1 VNLRIVRSMA
11 AAFGVAIGASAIG
24 AEPAKLSLPKAEVK
38 LPEIKAPSQL
48 SDTKT
53 GVMLVANQKLADKV
67 ADKLTNVSAM
77 QSADVSLFT
86 ADGVVTVTGTCKT
99 AADKKAILETV
110 SLVDGVK
117 LVKDGVKVSTNTPA
131 AAPASQVKQM
141 QGIGGPLAMAAPA
154 PMMGGNP
161 DIEPLP
167 LGPSGGGM
175 NMGAPPLPNH
185 AWPTYAPYPNMS
197 RVAYPTAYPT
207 NAFPF
212 IGPFYPFPKVPLGW
226 RSVTMSYEDGHWWLG
241 RKQTPQDYWRV
252 KFGY

>member
-1 VNLRIVRSMA
+1 MKVRIVRLMA
-11 AAFGVAIGASAIG
+11 AAFGVAMGASAMG
-24 AEPAKLSLPKAEVK
+24 AEPAKLMLPKPEVK
-38 LPEIKAPSQL
+38 LPEIKAPGQL

-67 ADKLTNVSAM
+67 ADKLTNVGAM

-99 AADKKAILETV
+99 AADKKSILETV
-110 SLVDGVK
+110 SMVDGVK
-117 LVKDGVKVSTNTPA
+117 LVKDGVKVSTGTPA
-131 AAPASQVKQM
+131 VAPTSPVKQM
-141 QGIGGPLAMAAPA
+141 QGIGGPLAVPA

>member
-1 VNLRIVRSMA
+1 VKVRIVRLMA
-11 AAFGVAIGASAIG
+11 AAVGVAIGASAMG
-24 AEPAKLSLPKAEVK
+24 AEPAKLSLPKPEVK

-48 SDTKT
+48 SDTKS
-53 GVMLVANQKLADKV
+53 GVQLVANQKLADKV
-67 ADKLTNVSAM
+67 ADKLATVSAM
-77 QSADVSLFT
+77 QHADVSLFT
-86 ADGVVTVTGTCKT
+86 AEGCVTVTGTCKT
-99 AADKKAILETV
+99 AADKKSILECV
-110 SLVDGVK
+110 SMVDGVK
-117 LVKDGVKVSTNTPA
+117 LVKDGVKVSAPV
-131 AAPASQVKQM
+131 AAPTSPVRQTQA
-141 QGIGGPLAMAAPA
+141 IGGPLAMAAPA
-154 PMMGGNP
+154 PMAGGNP

-167 LGPSGGGM
+167 LGPAGGGM

-197 RVAYPTAYPT
+197 RVGYPTAYPT

>member
-1 VNLRIVRSMA
+1 MA
-11 AAFGVAIGASAIG
+11 AAFGVAIGASAMG
-24 AEPAKLSLPKAEVK
+24 AEPAKLSLPKPEVK
-38 LPEIKAPSQL
+38 LPVIKAPSQL

-67 ADKLTNVSAM
+67 ADKLAGVSAM

-86 ADGVVTVTGTCKT
+86 AEGVVTVTGTCKT
-99 AADKKAILETV
+99 AAEKKIILETI
-110 SLVDGVK
+110 SMVDGVK
-117 LVKDGVKVSTNTPA
+117 LVKDGVKVSSTPA
-131 AAPASQVKQM
+131 VAPTSPVKQT
-141 QGIGGPLAMAAPA
+141 QAIGGPLAMAAPA

-167 LGPSGGGM
+167 LGPAGGGM

>member
-1 VNLRIVRSMA
+1 MKVRIVRLMA
-11 AAFGVAIGASAIG
+11 AAFGVAMGASAMG
-24 AEPAKLSLPKAEVK
+24 AEPAKLMLPKPEVK
-38 LPEIKAPSQL
+38 LPEIKAPGQL

-53 GVMLVANQKLADKV
+53 RAMLVANQKLADKV
-67 ADKLTNVSAM
+67 ADKLTNVGAM

-86 ADGVVTVTGTCKT
+86 ADGVVTVTGICKT
-99 AADKKAILETV
+99 AADKKSILETV
-110 SLVDGVK
+110 SMVDGVK
-117 LVKDGVKVSTNTPA
+117 LVKDGVKVSTGTPA
-131 AAPASQVKQM
+131 VAPTSPVKQM
-141 QGIGGPLAMAAPA
+141 QGIGGPLAVPA

>member
-1 VNLRIVRSMA
+1 MKVRIVRLMA
-11 AAFGVAIGASAIG
+11 AAFSVAIGASAMG
-24 AEPAKLSLPKAEVK
+24 AEPAKLSLPKPEVK

-48 SDTKT
+48 SNTKT
-53 GVMLVANQKLADKV
+53 GGAMLANQKLADKV
-67 ADKLTNVSAM
+67 ADKLTVVSAM

-86 ADGVVTVTGTCKT
+86 ADGVVTVTGNCKT
-99 AADKKAILETV
+99 AADKKSILEAV
-110 SLVDGVK
+110 SMVDGVK
-117 LVKDGVKVSTNTPA
+117 LVKDGVKVSTSTPM
-131 AAPASQVKQM
+131 PASPVKQM

-185 AWPTYAPYPNMS
+185 AWPTYAPQGNLS

-212 IGPFYPFPKVPLGW
+212 IGPYYPFPKVPLGW